1 MRSNRVYKV
10 MNRPLT
16 ILGAERRLFFVAL
29 LSGAGVFN
37 LLHSLMGG
45 ILLFTVG
52 LVAAQQAT
60 KFDTEIL
67 RVLLNSAKFL
77 EKKKAPLAA
86 SESNAGSGSPDEP
99 ASSGL
104 EAPVTETTS
113 EAIPATS
120 RQDKF

>member
-45 ILLFTVG
+45 ILLFIVG
-52 LVAAQQAT
+52 LIAAQQAT

-67 RVLLNSAKFL
+67 RVLLNSAEFKPRYDPM
-77 EKKKAPLAA
+77 KW
-86 SESNAGSGSPDEP
+86 EP
-99 ASSGL
+99 
-104 EAPVTETTS
+104 TE
-113 EAIPATS
+113 I
-120 RQDKF
+120 RIRRDV